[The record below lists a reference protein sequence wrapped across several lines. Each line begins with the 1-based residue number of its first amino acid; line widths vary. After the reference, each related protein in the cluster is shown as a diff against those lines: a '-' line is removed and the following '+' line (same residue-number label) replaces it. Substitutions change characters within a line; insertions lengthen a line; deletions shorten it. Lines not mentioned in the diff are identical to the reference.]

1 MEDIKKTIRYSELLE
16 IYQELLTPTQKDI
29 LIDYFHFD
37 LSLSE
42 IAESRNVSRA
52 AIEDALNKGV
62 KKLEDYES
70 KLCLLD
76 KKEKILK
83 ILDELKNNIS
93 EKKQIEEIE
102 RLVK

>member
-1 MEDIKKTIRYSELLE
+1 MEDIKKTIQYSELLE

-29 LIDYFHFD
+29 MIDYFHYD

-42 IAESRNVSRA
+42 IAENRNVSRA

-62 KKLEDYES
+62 KKLIDYEN
-70 KLCLLD
+70 KLCLLN

-83 ILDELKNNIS
+83 ILDELKKDIS
-93 EKKQIEEIE
+93 DKKKIEEIE

>member
-16 IYQELLTPTQKDI
+16 IYQELLTITQKDI
-29 LIDYFHFD
+29 LVDYFHYD
-37 LSLSE
+37 LSIGE

-52 AIEDALNKGV
+52 AIEDAIRKGI
-62 KKLEDYES
+62 KKLIDYEN

-83 ILDELKNNIS
+83 ILEEIKNKEN
-93 EKKQIEEIE
+93 KPKIEEIE